1 MTEADSLRSFT
12 TAVLQDVG
20 AEVRD
25 DGTFLWIALPESAQ
39 MALDLPAQ
47 ACLTLD
53 PEHTGQ
59 FDAELVA
66 PGSYLLEKLLGIATK
81 RGRWDVARLT
91 GVPDDWALQR
101 FEVTAVPSTLKS
113 WEVSVPREAPLV
125 LFAFRAALTSD
136 EKRESFHL
144 VAATLDGQEAWPV
157 EWPVAEDGLV
167 PASLPGFAPDLAP
180 AYRRA
185 CEVLQDRLR
194 GDLEAFEKSSLAALE
209 EEVRRIFRY
218 FDGTVAEVHEA
229 APSGAEDVVR
239 AIEAERDRRLAEA
252 LERFEPHAVASLCS
266 VRVVLAPTARIVGRG
281 QDGEPLEARL
291 DALTRVVRGIPDRVK
306 GGGSAPPRDRPP
318 SDTPPRRT
326 TAGPTRARSPR
337 GSRARSQ
344 SSASRRRST

>member
-12 TAVLQDVG
+12 SAVLEDVG

-39 MALDLPAQ
+39 VALDLPAQ

-66 PGSYLLEKLLGIATK
+66 PGSYLLEKIVGIATK
-81 RGRWDVARLT
+81 RGRWDAARLT

-101 FEVTAVPSTLKS
+101 LAMTAGPSTRSS
-113 WEVSVPREAPLV
+113 WEVSARREEPVV
-125 LFAFRAALTSD
+125 LFAFRGALTSD

-144 VAATLDGQEAWPV
+144 IAATVDGQEAWPV
-157 EWPVAEDGLV
+157 AWPVPEDGLV

-185 CEVLQDRLR
+185 FEVLQDQIQ
-194 GDLEAFEKSSLAALE
+194 GALEAFEKSSLVALE
-209 EEVRRIFRY
+209 EEVRRILRY
-218 FDGTVAEVHEA
+218 FDGTVAEVREA

-266 VRVVLAPTARIVGRG
+266 VRVVLAPTARIVGHG
-281 QDGEPLEARL
+281 HDGERFEASL
-291 DALTRVVRGIPDRVK
+291 DALTQVVRGMPDRVT
-306 GGGSAPPRDRPP
+306 GGGPVPPRGHPP
-318 SDTPPRRT
+318 SDTPPRRR
-326 TAGPTRARSPR
+326 RAAPAQGRSPR
-337 GSRARSQ
+337 ESRERSR
-344 SSASRRRST
+344 SSASRRRSS